1 MIDNHKLI
9 ITQLLQPKEQDFP
22 FKNKLRAIFAAG
34 MQEEPPRVNL
44 GFSTDLL
51 STF

>member
-1 MIDNHKLI
+1 MIDSHRLI
-9 ITQLLQPKEQDFP
+9 ITQLLQPQEQDFP
-22 FKNKLRAIFAAG
+22 FKNKLHCNVLAG
-34 MQEEPPRVNL
+34 MQEEPPWVSL